1 MAHEFESG
9 LFVTEPAWHGLG
21 VVLPNAPSVDE
32 AITMAGLDWQVR
44 PVPMYLAS
52 GTPVEG
58 HRAMMRDSDG
68 AQLGVVGSDF
78 TPVQNSEAFNWI
90 RPIIESGDAT
100 IEAAGALRGGRRVWI
115 LAKVKDGT
123 VDVLRNDPIQSYV
136 LFAHGHDGS
145 LAVRAGFTTTRV
157 VCQNTLSAAVNDG
170 KQLLKFKH
178 TAGVH
183 DALAKAR
190 DAFDM
195 QRAKLRSD
203 AEVYRMLA
211 SKRLS
216 DANLTRYIRE
226 TFQAG
231 AGNDTTIKVRNVDTV
246 VRLAHEGRGAT
257 PGTLWG
263 GFNAITEYAT
273 HERGRTADSRVNSN
287 WFGSGGDLVQ
297 RALATAVAY
306 ADKLPSAD
314 VGREC
319 FANHASARLEMG
331 ALLSKR
337 SAVLDQNP

>member
-1 MAHEFESG
+1 MAHEFETG

-32 AITMAGLDWQVR
+32 AIRCAGLDWRVKLS
-44 PVPMYLAS
+44 PIYLGNGA
-52 GTPVEG
+52 VVDG
-58 HRAMMRDSDG
+58 HRAVIRDSDD
-68 AQLGVVGSDF
+68 AQFGVVGSDY
-78 TPVQNSEAFNWI
+78 TPVQNSEAFDWI
-90 RPIIESGDAT
+90 RPIIDSGDAT

-115 LAKVKDGT
+115 LARVKDAT
-123 VDVLRNDPIQSYV
+123 VDVVKGDPIVSYV

-183 DALAKAR
+183 DALARAR

-195 QRAKLRSD
+195 QRARLRSD

-216 DANLTRYIRE
+216 DANLVRYIRE
-226 TFQAG
+226 TLSEG
-231 AGNDTTIKVRNVDTV
+231 AGNDNSVKVRNVDDI
-246 VRLAHEGRGAT
+246 VRLAHEGRGAA

-263 GFNAITEYAT
+263 GFNAITEFAT
-273 HERGRTADSRVNSN
+273 HERGRSADSRVNAN
-287 WFGSGGDLVQ
+287 WFGAGGQLIQ
-297 RALATAVAY
+297 RALDTAVAY
-306 ADKLPSAD
+306 SAKLPLA
-314 VGREC
+314 
-319 FANHASARLEMG
+319 A
-331 ALLSKR
+331 
-337 SAVLDQNP
+337 